1 MGRIR
6 EPGFPGR
13 GSGPGAE
20 AENGCVSETAD
31 AVRRRLPREAAR
43 RRQAVATLRLAEAVA
58 RYAADQMAN
67 GLAPEEARAAAID
80 AAGEL
85 AELAALLRKLTR
97 LGPAERRELA
107 LELGGLGWDKQR
119 IAVRLGL
126 SDSDGAVLLPAPVLD
141 GATVVSR

>member
-1 MGRIR
+1 MIEVAR
-6 EPGFPGR
+6 P
-13 GSGPGAE
+13 AE

-58 RYAADQMAN
+58 RYAADQLAN

-85 AELAALLRKLTR
+85 AEMAALLRKLTR

-107 LELGGLGWDKQR
+107 LELGGLGWDKHR

-126 SDSDGAVLLPAPVLD
+126 SDSAVRYYFRPRFSTGQRLSR
-141 GATVVSR
+141 GETV

>member
-1 MGRIR
+1 M
-6 EPGFPGR
+6 
-13 GSGPGAE
+13 
-20 AENGCVSETAD
+20 SETAD

-67 GLAPEEARAAAID
+67 GLAPEQARAAAID

-107 LELGGLGWDKQR
+107 LELGGLGWDKHR

-126 SDSDGAVLLPAPVLD
+126 SDRRCGTTSGPGPRRASGRREVRRCNSI
-141 GATVVSR
+141 GCTSTS

>member
-1 MGRIR
+1 M
-6 EPGFPGR
+6 
-13 GSGPGAE
+13 
-20 AENGCVSETAD
+20 SETAD

-58 RYAADQMAN
+58 RYAADQVAN
-67 GLAPEEARAAAID
+67 GLAPKEARAAAID

-126 SDSDGAVLLPAPVLD
+126 SDR
-141 GATVVSR
+141 TVRYYFRPRSSTAASEVRRGNSIGCTSTS

>member
-1 MGRIR
+1 M
-6 EPGFPGR
+6 
-13 GSGPGAE
+13 
-20 AENGCVSETAD
+20 SETAD

-58 RYAADQMAN
+58 RYAADQVAN
-67 GLAPEEARAAAID
+67 GLAPEQARAAAID

-97 LGPAERRELA
+97 LGPAKRRELA

-126 SDSDGAVLLPAPVLD
+126 SDR
-141 GATVVSR
+141 TVRYYFRPRSSTGQRLSRGETV